1 MKLMKN
7 FKKTLRPLFW
17 MGFNCLQATEPFRG
31 GSLLFTSRFQQIPG
45 THQIYLQRMTGWVDL
60 GAALWFWTWDLW
72 IGSPVP
78 QPLGHSY
85 IGDEYKDLIDNIFK
99 SRLRDGDF
107 CLTKID
113 NHKLALT
120 NIVNNYLE
128 KKLLIWMIDC
138 LILINPLKICQILT
152 IEYIWS

>member
-1 MKLMKN
+1 MAPFLDGVQLPSVYTAFSRRKFTFYLKVPRN
-7 FKKTLRPLFW
+7 SWYSPDLPSEDERLSRPW
-17 MGFNCLQATEPFRG
+17 
-31 GSLLFTSRFQQIPG
+31 SRP
-45 THQIYLQRMTGWVDL
+45 VV
-60 GAALWFWTWDLW
+60 WTWDLW

-107 CLTKID
+107 CLTKTD